1 MGKDTFELGG
11 QQWPKVTWWK
21 MKGMRFVYLTLW
33 AAMITSATN
42 GYDGSLM
49 NGLEAIESWNES
61 YNYPSGSTLG
71 LLAAAMSIGSMLSIP
86 VVPYV
91 ADIMGRR
98 AGVVIGCCIMLVGVV
113 MVSIGYKIALFVV
126 GRIILGFGLGIAQ
139 ECSPLLV
146 TELVHPQHRAIYST
160 IYNSLWY
167 VGSLIGAC
175 VALGLFRKLDLGYR
189 RCLTVLRN
197 KSYRGECLVLA
208 GSVHVA
214 RNSIHLPTGV
224 HLVSDNVA
232 QGTNTD
238 THLNRTVPESPR
250 WLISKG
256 KLEQAKKVLAYVH
269 AQGDEDDALVN
280 VEFDEI
286 QQTLALEK
294 VFEGNNWSEFWS
306 TAGNRH
312 RLIILV
318 SIGFF
323 SQWSGNGIVSYFL
336 PQVLKLIGITNSNTV
351 LTINLILSAVNV
363 VSATGICFFV
373 EYFGRRKLFLTSS
386 ISMLICYV
394 STTIALAR
402 FSIASNDAAAR
413 AVLAFIF
420 LFYIAYNIGFSG
432 MLVSY
437 SSEILPYR
445 LRAKGLTIMFFC
457 VDLSLWF
464 NQYVNPIALLKIE
477 WKYYIVYCVFLLFE
491 IFIVWK
497 YYIETKEIPLE
508 EIVKKF
514 DGDRAILGGA
524 AASEKI
530 NQLSEQTET
539 RVAMD
544 SEKAMTT
551 QVDIKSQYE

>member
-1 MGKDTFELGG
+1 MGKDTFTLAGRE
-11 QQWPKVTWWK
+11 WPKVKWWK

-49 NGLEAIESWNES
+49 NGLEALTAWNES
-61 YNYPSGSTLG
+61 YNNPHGGTLG

-91 ADIMGRR
+91 ADTLGRR
-98 AGVVIGCCIMLVGVV
+98 AGVVLGCVIMLVGVA
-113 MVSIGYKIALFVV
+113 MVSVGYKIALFVV

-146 TELVHPQHRAIYST
+146 AELVHPQHRAVYST

-175 VALGLFRKLDLGYR
+175 V
-189 RCLTVLRN
+189 VL
-197 KSYRGECLVLA
+197 
-208 GSVHVA
+208 
-214 RNSIHLPTGV
+214 
-224 HLVSDNVA
+224 
-232 QGTNTD
+232 GTN
-238 THLNRTVPESPR
+238 HILGSAWSWRVPCLLQGIPSVCQLFLIWTVPESPR

-256 KLEQAKKVLAYVH
+256 KLDKAKKVLAYVH
-269 AQGDEDDALVN
+269 AQGDEDDELVN
-280 VEFDEI
+280 VEFEEI
-286 QQTLALEK
+286 QQTIQLEK
-294 VFEGNNWSEFWS
+294 ELESNSWLELFS
-306 TAGNRH
+306 TPGNRH
-312 RLIILV
+312 RSIILI

-373 EYFGRRKLFLTSS
+373 DKFGRRRLFLSS
-386 ISMLICYV
+386 CTGMLLCFV
-394 STTIALAR
+394 ATTIALAR
-402 FSIASNDAAAR
+402 FPYGPGGADHNAGN
-413 AVLAFIF
+413 AVIVFIF
-420 LFYIAYNIGFSG
+420 LYYISYNIGFSG

-445 LRAKGLTIMFFC
+445 LRAKGLTLMFFC

-464 NQYVNPIALLKIE
+464 NQYVNPIALEHIG
-477 WKYYIVYCVFLLFE
+477 WKYYLVYCIWLLFE
-491 IFIVWK
+491 FFVVWRF
-497 YYIETKEIPLE
+497 YIETKETPLE
-508 EIVKKF
+508 EIVQYF
-514 DGDRAILGGA
+514 DGDSAILGGGA
-524 AASEKI
+524 ATTKVTELLQAQNATAIEENEKGAI
-530 NQLSEQTET
+530 THTEV
-539 RVAMD
+539 R
-544 SEKAMTT
+544 
-551 QVDIKSQYE
+551 

>member
-49 NGLEAIESWNES
+49 NGLEAMDSWNES
-61 YNYPSGSTLG
+61 YNHPTGSTLG
-71 LLAAAMSIGSMLSIP
+71 LLAASMSIGSMLSIP

-98 AGVVIGCCIMLVGVV
+98 AGVVIGCVIMLFGVA

-175 VALGLFRKLDLGYR
+175 VALGTNHIHGSAWSWRVP
-189 RCLTVLRN
+189 CLLQ
-197 KSYRGECLVLA
+197 GIP
-208 GSVHVA
+208 
-214 RNSIHLPTGV
+214 SICQLIFIW
-224 HLVSDNVA
+224 
-232 QGTNTD
+232 
-238 THLNRTVPESPR
+238 TVPESPR

-256 KLEQAKKVLAYVH
+256 RLEQAKKVLAYVH

-280 VEFDEI
+280 VEFEEI
-286 QQTLALEK
+286 QQTIQLEK
-294 VFEGNNWSEFWS
+294 QFEGNSWAEFWS
-306 TAGNRH
+306 TPGNRH
-312 RLIILV
+312 RSIILI

-363 VSATGICFFV
+363 VSATGICFWV
-373 EYFGRRKLFLTSS
+373 DYFGRRKLFLTSS
-386 ISMLICYV
+386 ISMLLCYV
-394 STTIALAR
+394 AMTIALAR
-402 FSIASNDAAAR
+402 FSIESNDASAR
-413 AVLAFIF
+413 TVLVFIF
-420 LFYIAYNIGFSG
+420 IYYIAYNIGFSG

-464 NQYVNPIALLKIE
+464 NQYVNPIALQDIE
-477 WKYYIVYCVFLLFE
+477 WKYYIVYCVFLVFE
-491 IFIVWK
+491 IFVVWK

-508 EIVKKF
+508 EIVKMF

-524 AASEKI
+524 AATDKA
-530 NQLSEQTET
+530 NQLIADNAGN
-539 RVAMD
+539 VGGD
-544 SEKAMTT
+544 SEKAITT
-551 QVDIKSQYE
+551 QVELHS

>member
-1 MGKDTFELGG
+1 MGKDTFELAG
-11 QQWPKVTWWK
+11 QEWPKVTWWK

-49 NGLEAIESWNES
+49 NGLESIASWNES
-61 YNYPSGSTLG
+61 YNYPQGATLG

-86 VVPYV
+86 VVPYI
-91 ADIMGRR
+91 ADVWGRR
-98 AGVVIGCCIMLVGVV
+98 AGVVIGCIIMLFGVA
-113 MVSIGYKIALFVV
+113 MVSIGYRIALFVV
-126 GRIILGFGLGIAQ
+126 GRVVLGFGLGIAQ

-146 TELVHPQHRAIYST
+146 TELVHPQHRAVYSS

-175 VALGLFRKLDLGYR
+175 VALGTNHIQGSAWAWRVP
-189 RCLTVLRN
+189 CLLQGIPSV
-197 KSYRGECLVLA
+197 CQLVL
-208 GSVHVA
+208 
-214 RNSIHLPTGV
+214 IW
-224 HLVSDNVA
+224 
-232 QGTNTD
+232 
-238 THLNRTVPESPR
+238 TVPESPR

-256 KLEQAKKVLAYVH
+256 RLEEAKKVLAYVH

-286 QQTLALEK
+286 QQTIALEK
-294 VFEGNNWSEFWS
+294 ELEKNSWSEFWS

-312 RLIILV
+312 RSIILI

-336 PQVLKLIGITNSNTV
+336 PQVLKMIGITNSNTQ

-373 EYFGRRKLFLTSS
+373 DYFGRRKLFLVSS
-386 ISMLICYV
+386 CSMLLCYV

-402 FSIASNDAAAR
+402 FEEDTTTTNSAAAHT
-413 AVLAFIF
+413 VIAFIF
-420 LFYIAYNIGFSG
+420 LYYIAYNIGFSG

-445 LRAKGLTIMFFC
+445 LRAKGLTLMFFC

-464 NQYVNPIALLKIE
+464 NQYVNPIALKNIQ
-477 WKYYIVYCVFLLFE
+477 WKYYLVYCVFLVFE

-497 YYIETKEIPLE
+497 FYIETKGIPLE

-514 DGDRAILGGA
+514 DGDRAVLGGG

-530 NQLSEQTET
+530 QQLTEEARET
-539 RVAMD
+539 GAYD
-544 SEKAMTT
+544 GEKAIST
-551 QVDIKSQYE
+551 QVELRS

>member
-1 MGKDTFELGG
+1 MGKDTFTLAGRE
-11 QQWPKVTWWK
+11 WPRVTWWK
-21 MKGMRFVYLTLW
+21 MKGMRTVYLTLW

-49 NGLEAIESWNES
+49 NGLEAMPSWNDS
-61 YNYPSGSTLG
+61 YNHPNGATLG
-71 LLAAAMSIGSMLSIP
+71 LLAAAMSIGSMISIP

-91 ADIMGRR
+91 ADILGRR
-98 AGVVIGCCIMLVGVV
+98 AGVVVGCVIMLFGVA
-113 MVSIGYKIALFVV
+113 MVSIGYRIALFVV

-146 TELVHPQHRAIYST
+146 TELVHPQHRAVYSS

-175 VALGLFRKLDLGYR
+175 VALGTNHIINSDWSWRVP
-189 RCLTVLRN
+189 CLLQ
-197 KSYRGECLVLA
+197 GIP
-208 GSVHVA
+208 
-214 RNSIHLPTGV
+214 SICQLIFIW
-224 HLVSDNVA
+224 
-232 QGTNTD
+232 
-238 THLNRTVPESPR
+238 TVPESPR

-256 KLEQAKKVLAYVH
+256 RLEQAKKVLAYVH
-269 AQGDEDDALVN
+269 AQGDEDDELVN

-286 QQTLALEK
+286 RQTIELEK
-294 VFEGNNWSEFWS
+294 EFEGNNWTEFWS
-306 TAGNRH
+306 TPGNRH

-336 PQVLKLIGITNSNTV
+336 PQVLKMIGITDSNKQ

-373 EYFGRRKLFLTSS
+373 DYFGRRKLFLTSS
-386 ISMLICYV
+386 FSMLACYV
-394 STTIALAR
+394 ASTIALAR
-402 FSIASNDAAAR
+402 FKISDDAGVKNDNAAN
-413 AVLAFIF
+413 AVLGFMF
-420 LFYIAYNIGFSG
+420 LFYIAYNIGYSG
-432 MLVSY
+432 LLVSY

-464 NQYVNPIALLKIE
+464 NQYVNPIALQDIG
-477 WKYYIVYCVFLLFE
+477 WKYYIVYCIFLVFE
-491 IFIVWK
+491 IAVVWK
-497 YYIETKEIPLE
+497 YYVETKEIPLE

-514 DGDRAILGGA
+514 DGDTAILGGA
-524 AASEKI
+524 AASEKVQ
-530 NQLSEQTET
+530 QLTASGAHG
-539 RVAMD
+539 RSSSAD
-544 SEKAMTT
+544 GGEKAIST
-551 QVDIKSQYE
+551 QVEL

>member
-1 MGKDTFELGG
+1 MGKDTFQLAG
-11 QQWPKVTWWK
+11 QEWPKVTWWR

-49 NGLEAIESWNES
+49 NGLESIASWNES
-61 YNYPSGSTLG
+61 YNYPQGATLG

-86 VVPYV
+86 VVPYI
-91 ADIMGRR
+91 ADVWGRR
-98 AGVVIGCCIMLVGVV
+98 AGVVIGCVIMLFGVA
-113 MVSIGYKIALFVV
+113 MVSIGYRIALFVV
-126 GRIILGFGLGIAQ
+126 GRIVLGFGLGIAQ

-146 TELVHPQHRAIYST
+146 TELVHPQHRAVYSS

-175 VALGLFRKLDLGYR
+175 VALGTNHIQGSAWAWRVP
-189 RCLTVLRN
+189 CLLQGIPSV
-197 KSYRGECLVLA
+197 CQLVL
-208 GSVHVA
+208 
-214 RNSIHLPTGV
+214 IW
-224 HLVSDNVA
+224 
-232 QGTNTD
+232 
-238 THLNRTVPESPR
+238 TVPESPR

-256 KLEQAKKVLAYVH
+256 RLEEAKKVLAYVH

-286 QQTLALEK
+286 QQTIALEK
-294 VFEGNNWSEFWS
+294 ALEKNSWTEFWS

-312 RLIILV
+312 RSIILI

-336 PQVLKLIGITNSNTV
+336 PQVLKMIGITNSNTQ

-373 EYFGRRKLFLTSS
+373 DYFGRRRLFLTSS
-386 ISMLICYV
+386 ISMLLCYIA
-394 STTIALAR
+394 TTIALAR
-402 FSIASNDAAAR
+402 FEEDTTGTNSAAAHT
-413 AVLAFIF
+413 VIAFIF
-420 LFYIAYNIGFSG
+420 LYYIAYNIGFSG

-445 LRAKGLTIMFFC
+445 LRAKGLTLMFFC

-464 NQYVNPIALLKIE
+464 NQYVNPIALKNIQ
-477 WKYYIVYCVFLLFE
+477 WKYYLVYCVFLVFE

-497 YYIETKEIPLE
+497 FYIETKGIPLE

-514 DGDRAILGGA
+514 DGDRAVLGGA

-530 NQLSEQTET
+530 HQLTEEAREAGT
-539 RVAMD
+539 YD
-544 SEKAMTT
+544 GEKAIST
-551 QVDIKSQYE
+551 QVELRA

>member
-49 NGLEAIESWNES
+49 NGLEAMDSWNES
-61 YNYPSGSTLG
+61 YNHPTGSTLG

-91 ADIMGRR
+91 ADVFGRR
-98 AGVVIGCCIMLVGVV
+98 AGVVTGCVIMLCGVALI
-113 MVSIGYKIALFVV
+113 SIGYHIALFVV

-146 TELVHPQHRAIYST
+146 TELVHPQHRAVYSS

-175 VALGLFRKLDLGYR
+175 VALGTNHIHNSEWSWRVP
-189 RCLTVLRN
+189 CLLQGIP
-197 KSYRGECLVLA
+197 SICQLVFIW
-208 GSVHVA
+208 S
-214 RNSIHLPTGV
+214 
-224 HLVSDNVA
+224 
-232 QGTNTD
+232 
-238 THLNRTVPESPR
+238 VPESPR

-256 KLEQAKKVLAYVH
+256 RHEEAKKILAYVH

-280 VEFDEI
+280 VEYDEI
-286 QQTLALEK
+286 QQTIALEK
-294 VFEGNNWSEFWS
+294 EFEGNNWSEFWS
-306 TAGNRH
+306 TPGNRH

-351 LTINLILSAVNV
+351 LTINLVLSAVNV

-373 EYFGRRKLFLTSS
+373 DKLGRRKLFLTSS
-386 ISMLICYV
+386 VAMLACYT

-402 FSIASNDAAAR
+402 FTETTSGKNSAAAN
-413 AVLAFIF
+413 AFLVFMF
-420 LFYIAYNIGFSG
+420 LYYISYNIGYSG
-432 MLVSY
+432 LLVSY

-445 LRAKGLTIMFFC
+445 LRAKGLTIMFLC
-457 VDLSLWF
+457 VDMSLWF
-464 NQYVNPIALLKIE
+464 NQYVNPIALLKIG
-477 WKYYIVYCVFLLFE
+477 WKYYIVYCVFLVFE

-497 YYIETKEIPLE
+497 FYPETKQIPLE
-508 EIVKKF
+508 EIVKMF
-514 DGDRAILGGA
+514 DGDKAILGGA
-524 AASEKI
+524 AASEKV
-530 NQLSEQTET
+530 NQLTT
-539 RVAMD
+539 RNDSVAYD
-544 SEKAMTT
+544 GEKAITT
-551 QVDIKSQYE
+551 QVEL

>member
-1 MGKDTFELGG
+1 MGKDTFELAG
-11 QQWPKVTWWK
+11 QQWPKVTWYK

-49 NGLEAIESWNES
+49 NGLEAMPTWNES
-61 YNYPSGSTLG
+61 YNYPNGSTLG
-71 LLAAAMSIGSMLSIP
+71 LLAASMSIGSMLSIP

-91 ADIMGRR
+91 ADVFGRR
-98 AGVVIGCCIMLVGVV
+98 AGVVTGCIIMLFGVA
-113 MVSIGYKIALFVV
+113 MVSVGYHIALFVV

-146 TELVHPQHRAIYST
+146 TELVHPQHRAVYSS

-175 VALGLFRKLDLGYR
+175 VALGTNHIIGSQWSWRVP
-189 RCLTVLRN
+189 CLLQGIP
-197 KSYRGECLVLA
+197 SICQLVF
-208 GSVHVA
+208 
-214 RNSIHLPTGV
+214 IW
-224 HLVSDNVA
+224 
-232 QGTNTD
+232 
-238 THLNRTVPESPR
+238 TVPESPR
-250 WLISKG
+250 WLVSKG

-280 VEFDEI
+280 VEFDQI
-286 QQTLALEK
+286 QQTIALEK
-294 VFEGNNWSEFWS
+294 ELETNGWSEFWS
-306 TAGNRH
+306 TKGNRH
-312 RLIILV
+312 RSIILI

-336 PQVLKLIGITNSNTV
+336 PKVLDMIGITNSNTQ

-373 EYFGRRKLFLTSS
+373 DFFGRRKLFLFSS
-386 ISMLICYV
+386 CSMLACYV
-394 STTIALAR
+394 ATTIALAR
-402 FSIASNDAAAR
+402 FSADTTGSNENAAR
-413 AVLAFIF
+413 TVVVFIF
-420 LFYIAYNIGFSG
+420 LYYISYNIGFSG

-445 LRAKGLTIMFFC
+445 LRAKGLTLMFFC

-464 NQYVNPIALLKIE
+464 NQYVNPIAIQAIH
-477 WKYYIVYCVFLLFE
+477 WKYYIFYCVFLVFE
-491 IFIVWK
+491 IFVVWK

-514 DGDRAILGGA
+514 DGDNAILGGA

-530 NQLSEQTET
+530 QQITGQATEAS
-539 RVAMD
+539 RFD
-544 SEKAMTT
+544 GEKAITT
-551 QVDIKSQYE
+551 QVEYRV

>member
-1 MGKDTFELGG
+1 MGKDTFTLAGRE
-11 QQWPKVTWWK
+11 WPKVKWWK

-49 NGLEAIESWNES
+49 NGLEALESWNES
-61 YNYPSGSTLG
+61 YNHPEGATLG
-71 LLAAAMSIGSMLSIP
+71 LLAASMSIGSILAIP

-91 ADIMGRR
+91 ADICGRR
-98 AGVVIGCCIMLVGVV
+98 FGVVVGCVIMLFGVV

-175 VALGLFRKLDLGYR
+175 VALGTNQIKGSDWSWRVP
-189 RCLTVLRN
+189 CLLQGVP
-197 KSYRGECLVLA
+197 SVCQLVF
-208 GSVHVA
+208 
-214 RNSIHLPTGV
+214 IWF
-224 HLVSDNVA
+224 
-232 QGTNTD
+232 
-238 THLNRTVPESPR
+238 VPESPR

-256 KLEQAKKVLAYVH
+256 KLEKAKKILAYVH
-269 AQGDEDDALVN
+269 AQGDEDDELVN
-280 VEFDEI
+280 VEFEEI

-294 VFEGNNWSEFWS
+294 QLEGNGWSELWS
-306 TAGNRH
+306 TPGNRH
-312 RLIILV
+312 RSIILI

-336 PQVLKLIGITNSNTV
+336 PKVLDLIGITDSHTV
-351 LTINLILSAVNV
+351 LTINSILNAVNV

-373 EYFGRRKLFLTSS
+373 DKIGRRKLFITSC
-386 ISMLICYV
+386 IGMLLCFI

-402 FSIASNDAAAR
+402 FPHGPGGADDNAGNTVI
-413 AVLAFIF
+413 VFIF
-420 LFYIAYNIGFSG
+420 LYYIFYNIGFSG
-432 MLVSY
+432 LLVSY

-445 LRAKGLTIMFFC
+445 LRAKGLTLMFFC
-457 VDLSLWF
+457 VSLSLWF
-464 NQYVNPIALLKIE
+464 NQYVNPIALKDIG
-477 WKYYIVYCVFLLFE
+477 WKYYIVYCVWLCFELFV
-491 IFIVWK
+491 VWK
-497 YYIETKEIPLE
+497 FYIETRRTPLE
-508 EIVKKF
+508 EIVKYF

-524 AASEKI
+524 AATEKVSELVTVQSQGVGESEKGATVYT
-530 NQLSEQTET
+530 TE
-539 RVAMD
+539 R
-544 SEKAMTT
+544 
-551 QVDIKSQYE
+551 